1 MPGGYP
7 KTVDQFRKVM
17 LIMGA
22 LSVVIALL
30 IVFTPGGFIKAL
42 NWTGG
47 LFVKSSVAPNVWTM
61 PAKDIF
67 YYVYDNSVPM
77 PPDILQLPDHSLY
90 IAMALSLS
98 TLMAVFAFLVFYA
111 PEKYDL
117 LVILWMTAKSVAGL
131 FALAQFL
138 WVQSYFVNLAVAIFD
153 LPLAILVLIFWLRAR
168 AALRAP
174 VVTPSS

>member
-17 LIMGA
+17 LIMGV

-30 IVFTPGGFIKAL
+30 IVFTPGGFVKAL
-42 NWTGG
+42 NWIGG
-47 LFVKSSVAPNVWTM
+47 VFVKSSVAPNVWTM

-67 YYVYDNSVPM
+67 YMVYDNSVQM
-77 PPDILQLPDHSLY
+77 PPEILQLPDHSLY
-90 IAMALSLS
+90 TAMALSM
-98 TLMAVFAFLVFYA
+98 TVMMAVFAFLVFYA

-117 LVILWMTAKSVAGL
+117 LIILWMSAKGVAGL
-131 FALAQFL
+131 FALGQYL
-138 WVQSYFVNLAVAIFD
+138 WVHHYFINLAVALFD
-153 LPLAILVLIFWLRAR
+153 LPLALAVLFFWLRAR

-174 VVTPSS
+174 VVTPNP